1 MEKIYN
7 KIMKTLAFVFLGLF
21 FGVSS
26 SFAQDWDAFIS
37 AYAGG
42 DEVSGDTLN
51 MNGDDSLELAEL
63 TFRNLFANNKAVK
76 PRKSKCYVISFLHCA
91 RHMYI
96 DPDGPFMA
104 SLQDVRPKVRKT
116 SFYYKNE
123 KKLYGEVIFFFITD
137 MKMTGKNTAVI
148 RGGYY
153 QSDDACAGHLYT
165 MKRISGVWD
174 IERVVVEWVL

>member
-1 MEKIYN
+1 MRVVVLTIFL
-7 KIMKTLAFVFLGLF
+7 LAFGSF
-21 FGVSS
+21 SA
-26 SFAQDWDAFIS
+26 FAQDWDAFITAYSGANESDATDSVMS
-37 AYAGG
+37 A
-42 DEVSGDTLN
+42 
-51 MNGDDSLELAEL
+51 DDSLELAEL

-76 PRKSKCYVISFLHCA
+76 PRKSKFYIISFLHCA

-116 SFYYKNE
+116 SFYYNNE
-123 KKLYGEVIFFFITD
+123 KKLYGEVIFFFITE
-137 MKMTGKNTAVI
+137 MKITGKNSAIV

-165 MKRISGVWD
+165 IRKVDGVWD
-174 IERVVVEWVL
+174 IKHVVEEWVL